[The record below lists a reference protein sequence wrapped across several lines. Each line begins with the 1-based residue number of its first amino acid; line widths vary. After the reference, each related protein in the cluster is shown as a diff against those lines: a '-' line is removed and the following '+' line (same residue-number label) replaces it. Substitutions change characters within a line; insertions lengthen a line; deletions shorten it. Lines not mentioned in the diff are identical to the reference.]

1 MKNISLK
8 KKLLSLLIAAALIV
22 GIIPVSKIA
31 ASAAGVGLKFGI
43 MSDVHYYPTQ
53 YMADTA
59 AFEEFA
65 KGGNKQYINQEG
77 ILDSALATFEKAA
90 KEQGLKYV
98 IIPGDLTRNGEY
110 EGHKALAERL
120 EKFEK
125 ESGLEV
131 FVINGNHDINNYK
144 ASSFENGESAVSV
157 RSTLPEEFKEI
168 YKNLGYDH
176 AVSTYTPPAGEV
188 AGQLSYAVELDGYRL
203 IFIDGGKYSF
213 DNTSD
218 GEDGHE
224 TGGNYT
230 EGVLEWVLDEIE
242 IAKEK
247 GQTPI
252 GVDHWSLVAHYD
264 SQATILQGFV
274 LDNYLEVS
282 ETLADA
288 GLHYIFTG
296 HSHSNDVAKHVND
309 NGEVLYDIQTNSL
322 IEYPHYIRFASFNR
336 DFTGRVSF
344 EYKTVDC
351 DEALPVT
358 SHGVTYEQPYRVS
371 FSFDYI
377 YGDGANGYAR
387 TLLDPMLKNLLKDVS
402 AEGGIVNY
410 ISKYFDIEELLDEYH
425 LGLISPNIMSFVN
438 DLGAQIDE
446 KYVNDPEYTLNTV
459 YEIVDELC
467 DMKVSDYPCMAFY
480 DEYGYGD
487 PDGYGTFG
495 DLVIVAY
502 ASMGAGD
509 EVITDPFVID
519 AVDKLENGDLG
530 EQIFNKLY
538 DLVVNKLLQDEIL
551 SGLYVNIDTF
561 VSDTPLESVGSLA
574 QRLFD
579 SLVGALG
586 KSYSG
591 NTAALLTQA
600 LSEEGAS
607 AKNGTTY
614 LQLVNAVLNVLDKVG
629 VLEGGSINGVLEA
642 IMDEYLT
649 TSQYEAWGHTLAYI
663 ITDFASDPNPVYKGD
678 HNGKVNDDKCTPEAT
693 EENYRLP
700 ALISVSLG
708 DDSETTRNISWYSK
722 YTLASPDIEIVEL
735 ASEYATPHFKGKA
748 SYPDTLSV
756 TATSEAKDREFPGVD
771 LGIIGIYPFTLHL
784 NRNIVKIEGLEK
796 GKTYAYRVGNE
807 EYGWWSETGYIKTA
821 DGSDDVTFLHITDS
835 QGQNE
840 KQYSVVSN
848 VLSAAK
854 KLYPDLD
861 LIVHSGD
868 MVDEGSNVNYW
879 RYFFS
884 CSEAL
889 LSTPLMPVSG
899 NHEAKGDYALA
910 DNFVLPSSVEQDE
923 TTGYYYSFDYNNVHF
938 IMLNTNDSDENGLG
952 EAQLE
957 WLKADAAAS
966 DAQWKI
972 VVLHKAVYSNGSH
985 FDDDE
990 VVAMR
995 EQFATL
1001 MPELGIDVVFQ
1012 GHDHVYLRTGV
1023 MNGNEV
1029 VEADLVTR
1037 EFKSVSYNAYGNPAG
1052 TVYAI
1057 DGASGCKNYIAK
1069 SNSETDKL
1077 FPRAETI
1084 VDADSPVFAGIRVS
1098 GNALYFDSYTVK
1110 NGEAEKIDSF
1120 AITKSDLLGDADL
1133 NGVIE
1138 SADAQLILKAALG
1151 IKNLT
1156 RSAEAL
1162 CDVNGDGKI
1171 TAEDARLVLC
1181 KALGI
1186 ESY

>member
-1 MKNISLK
+1 MKRNGIK
-8 KKLLSLLIAAALIV
+8 RKLLSLLIAAAVVV
-22 GIIPVSKIA
+22 GIIPVGSIVA
-31 ASAAGVGLKFGI
+31 NAAGAELNFGI
-43 MSDVHYYPTQ
+43 MSDVHYYPTK
-53 YMADTA
+53 YMADTE

-77 ILDSALATFEKAA
+77 IMDSALATFEKAA
-90 KEQGLKYV
+90 KEQGLKYI

-120 EKFEK
+120 EQFEK
-125 ESGLEV
+125 DSGLEV

-144 ASSFENGESAVSV
+144 AASFENGESAVSV
-157 RSTLPEEFKEI
+157 RSTLPEEFKEL
-168 YKNLGYDH
+168 YANLGYDH
-176 AVSTYTPPAGEV
+176 AASVYTPPAGEV
-188 AGQLSYAVELDGYRL
+188 AGQLSYSAELDGYRL

-230 EGVLEWVLDEIE
+230 EGVMKWVLDEIE
-242 IAKEK
+242 IAKQK
-247 GQTPI
+247 GQIPI

-309 NGEVLYDIQTNSL
+309 NGEVIYDIQTNSL
-322 IEYPHYIRFASFNR
+322 IEFPHYIRFASFKKSL
-336 DFTGRVSF
+336 TGKVDF
-344 EYKTVDC
+344 EYKTVDF

-358 SHGVTYEQPYRVS
+358 SRGVTYDRPYRES
-371 FSFDYI
+371 FSFNYI
-377 YGDGANGYAR
+377 YGNGANGYAR
-387 TLLDPMLKNLLKDVS
+387 TLLDPLLKNLLKDVA

-410 ISKYFDIEELLDEYH
+410 ISKYFDIEALLKEYH
-425 LGLISPNIMSFVN
+425 LGIIAPNVMSFVN

-446 KYVNDPEYTLNTV
+446 KYVNDPEYTLKTV

-467 DMKVSDYPCMAFY
+467 NMKVSDYPCMAFY
-480 DEYGYGD
+480 DKYGYGN
-487 PDGYGTFG
+487 PNGYGTFG

-502 ASMGAGD
+502 ASMGEGD
-509 EVITDPFVID
+509 EVIEDPFVLD

-530 EQIFNKLY
+530 KQIFDKLY

-551 SGLYVNIDTF
+551 SGLYVNVDTL
-561 VSDTPLESVGSLA
+561 VAGTPVQSVGAPLQSI
-574 QRLFD
+574 FD
-579 SLVGALG
+579 ALVGALG

-591 NTAALLTQA
+591 DSAKLLAEALKN
-600 LSEEGAS
+600 EGAG
-607 AKNGTTY
+607 KNGTTY
-614 LQLVNAVLNVLDKVG
+614 LQLVNAVLNVLDKTG

-649 TSQYEAWGHTLAYI
+649 ESQYEAWGHTLAYV
-663 ITDFASDPNPVYKGD
+663 ITDFASDPNPKYRGD
-678 HNGKVNDDKCTPEAT
+678 HNGKVNDSKCTPEAT

-722 YTLASPDIEIVEL
+722 YTLASPDIELVEL
-735 ASEYATPHFKGKA
+735 SSEYAAARFKGKA
-748 SYPDTLSV
+748 GYPDSLKV

-771 LGIIGIYPFTLHL
+771 LGIIGILPFTLHL
-784 NRNIVKIEGLEK
+784 NRNIVKIENLEK

-807 EYGWWSETGYIKTA
+807 KYGWWSETGYITTA
-821 DGSDDVTFLHITDS
+821 DGSNDVTFLHMTDS

-840 KQYSVVSN
+840 KQYSIVGD

-884 CSEAL
+884 CSKEL
-889 LSTPLMPVSG
+889 LNTPLMPVAG
-899 NHEAKGDYALA
+899 NHEAKGDFALS
-910 DNFVLPSSVEQDE
+910 DNFVLPDSEEQDE
-923 TTGYYYSFDYNNVHF
+923 ASGYYYSFDYNNVHF
-938 IMLNTNDSDENGLG
+938 IMLNTNDADENGLG
-952 EAQLE
+952 EVQLN

-966 DAQWKI
+966 SAQWKI

-985 FDDDE
+985 FDDSE

-1029 VEADLVTR
+1029 VEADLRTR
-1037 EFKSVSYNAYGNPAG
+1037 EFNSVSYTAYGNPGG

-1057 DGASGCKNYIAK
+1057 DGASGCKNYVAK

-1077 FPRAETI
+1077 FPRAEKI
-1084 VDADSPVFAGIRVS
+1084 VNAELPVFAGIRVS
-1098 GNALYFDSYTVK
+1098 GNALYFDSYTVDGD
-1110 NGEAEKIDSF
+1110 NAEKIDSF
-1120 AITKSDLLGDADL
+1120 AIVKSELLGDADM

-1138 SADAQLILKAALG
+1138 SADAQLILRAALEIESLG
-1151 IKNLT
+1151 SGSLK
-1156 RSAEAL
+1156 L
-1162 CDVNGDGKI
+1162 CDVNGDGRL
-1171 TAEDARLVLC
+1171 TTEDARLVLC
-1181 KALGI
+1181 KAIGI